1 MNAIAVVLA
10 AEGHHEPNGFM
21 ISDWN
26 EMIWNALAFLIVVY
40 LLVKFAGPAVT
51 KAVKARTQR
60 IEHELQA
67 AEATRAEAQAAS
79 QRVSA
84 SVGGAEAEAA
94 RIVAEARESAEA
106 MRVQLRERADQEA
119 ADLRT
124 RARAD
129 IESSRAQAIAD
140 LREEVSQLALG
151 AAENVVRRN
160 LDASTQDA
168 LVENYINQVGAH

>member
-10 AEGHHEPNGFM
+10 AEGHKPNGFM

-26 EMIWNALAFLIVVY
+26 EMIWNALAFAVVVY

-51 KAVKARTQR
+51 KAFKARTQR

-67 AEATRAEAQAAS
+67 AEASRAEAQAAG
-79 QRVSA
+79 QRVTA
-84 SVGGAEAEAA
+84 SVGGAEAEAS
-94 RIVAEARESAEA
+94 RIVADARDSAEA
-106 MRVQLRERADQEA
+106 MRTQLRQRADEEA
-119 ADLRT
+119 AEL
-124 RARAD
+124 RARAQAD
-129 IESSRAQAIAD
+129 IESSKAQAIAD

-160 LDASTQDA
+160 LDPRTQDA